1 MSEMSESDKCYKN
14 ISNVE
19 DHNEE
24 AKSIPKEI
32 ADTFQIIANQF
43 SKSNQKTFE
52 SIEKRKESI
61 KDLKY
66 DIFET
71 GLNLAL
77 NSKNYLNIEEAEKY
91 RKLDIKLSDK
101 YNLII
106 TYAYHV
112 SYIDNVIIAIFDS
125 NGEELIKSDMII
137 ATMTGDNVRE
147 QNILLKTWKLHLKH
161 YYEKEYFLQEREVQN
176 RYLECKKL
184 LEELEYLDA

>member
-52 SIEKRKESI
+52 SIEKCKESI

-106 TYAYHV
+106 TYSYHV

-147 QNILLKTWKLHLKH
+147 ENILLKTWKLHLKH